1 MSKATDDDFI
11 EGIML
16 GGSKQLAPK
25 ILSRMFEFYVSG
37 PITSPENYIDDFNV
51 IRHLGPEDVV
61 KVYLN
66 SGGGYLATAI
76 QYMRVLAETEATVIV
91 SIEGDCMSAATMI
104 FLAADQWEV
113 TPHSSFMIHN
123 YSGGTGGKGHE
134 MYGQVQYERKWSE
147 KLLREV
153 YEYFLTEKEISA
165 VLDGKDLW
173 MDVDELVLRMEKR
186 SKALQELADLDNATK
201 PD

>member
-1 MSKATDDDFI
+1 MNRNDDDFI

-16 GGSKQLAPK
+16 GNSKSLPPKVLA
-25 ILSRMFEFYVSG
+25 RMHEFYVSG
-37 PITSPENYIDDFNV
+37 PISSPEDYIEDFNV
-51 IRHLGPEDVV
+51 IRHLGPDDVV
-61 KVYLN
+61 KIYLN
-66 SGGGYLATAI
+66 SCGGYLSTAI
-76 QYMRVLAETEATVIV
+76 QYMRVLSETEALVVV
-91 SIEGDCMSAATMI
+91 SVEGDCMSAATMI
-104 FLAADQWEV
+104 FLAADQYEI

-153 YEYFLTEKEISA
+153 YEYFLTDAEINA

-186 SKALQELADLDNATK
+186 AAALQELAKLEKETK

>member
-1 MSKATDDDFI
+1 MSKNSEDDFI

-16 GGSKQLAPK
+16 GSSKQLPPK
-25 ILSRMFEFYVSG
+25 ILARMYEFYVSG
-37 PITSPENYIDDFNV
+37 NITSPENYIEDFNT
-51 IRHLGPEDVV
+51 IRHLTSEDVV

-66 SGGGYLATAI
+66 SCGGYLATAI

-104 FLAADQWEV
+104 FLAADQWEI

-153 YEYFLTEKEISA
+153 YEHFLTEQEVIA

-173 MDVDELVLRMEKR
+173 MDVDELVVRMEKR
-186 SKALQELADLDNATK
+186 AKALQELTELEEQTK